1 MAMNQNY
8 ATIMLVHAIKSN
20 MFMRPRRQCAAKYI
34 KTIEKSIAKIVPKGP
49 TRKFRSA
56 KLFEVVRNKLK
67 SLR

>member
-8 ATIMLVHAIKSN
+8 ETIMLVHAIKSN
-20 MFMRPRRQCAAKYI
+20 MFMRPRKCAAKYF
-34 KTIEKSIAKIVPKGP
+34 KTMEKSIAKIVPKGP
-49 TRKFRSA
+49 TRKISSA